1 MRNIACG
8 DQEILLVLISLLLMR
23 IKTFKA
29 HI

>member
-23 IKTFKA
+23 IKTFKT